1 MKIIGLCG
9 EKGSGKDTVYEFIK
23 EKYKTKRFAFAD
35 PLKESLKKL
44 FLWDDNNFSVDNKEK
59 IDDYWGVSPR
69 QMCQLMGT
77 DVLRISLG
85 KYFNKKL
92 DNKNCLD
99 LSESSDGLH
108 PNDPDYSFHIK
119 RIHKEFIQLDEDFDY
134 IVFTDIRFLDEIK
147 YVKSLGGKIFKI
159 VRPDI
164 IRNEYSK
171 HISEVGVDDEYFNQ
185 EVDEEII
192 NDKSLLDLS
201 EKVETL
207 FK

>member
-92 DNKNCLD
+92 DNENCLD
-99 LSESSDGLH
+99 LSESSCQ
-108 PNDPDYSFHIK
+108 NNSDYSFHIK
-119 RIHKEFIQLDEDFDY
+119 RIHKEFIQIDEDYDY
-134 IVFTDIRFLDEIK
+134 IVFTDIRFLDELK

-164 IRNEYSK
+164 VRNEYSK
-171 HISEVGVDDEYFNQ
+171 HVSEVGVDDELFN
-185 EVDEEII
+185 EKVDEEII
-192 NDKSLLDLS
+192 NDKSLSELS
-201 EKVETL
+201 EKIEIL